1 MSTDHLPCL
10 PYQWTAHPVRDRPVR
25 GVCAALLTVLTGVLV
40 GLVVADPM
48 IGPIAAGGAM
58 IFLLI
63 SLNRFFLP
71 THYRIDEQGVAA
83 QFPLGKRRLL
93 WQEIRR
99 FPHDQL
105 GGYVSAREQG
115 GAFDSQGISLLYEGH
130 AEAVIGLIESHRPK
144 L

>member
-1 MSTDHLPCL
+1 M
-10 PYQWTAHPVRDRPVR
+10 RDRPVR

-105 GGYVSAREQG
+105 VGYVSAR
-115 GAFDSQGISLLYEGH
+115 
-130 AEAVIGLIESHRPK
+130 
-144 L
+144 